1 MAEIIDLLERFW
13 ILKEQDK
20 ELYYYYKNLDRET
33 KDFVREK
40 LGYNL
45 IINQHLVK
53 LEKIPESPKPW
64 MGVKSFSEA
73 TDYVFL
79 CILLSFIEDKGR
91 DEQFLLSHITEYIF
105 INYPIG
111 DLDWT
116 QYTKRKS
123 LVRVLNFALQM
134 GFIKIDD
141 GNQEIFS
148 DNYETEVLY
157 ESTGLSRYFIRNFI
171 QEYTGFNSYEEILKA
186 ECFTVGENDGLPSGA
201 LKRTAAYRALMLENV
216 LYNKEDGLFSYIR
229 NKRGILQSDFEKY
242 MAGELNIYKDCAYLV
257 VEDNRYREAFPEDK
271 NICDISLMLLGEIR
285 SLVDNGELILN
296 ADDTLFLETDRFN
309 DIFEACNQE
318 YREMWNKEYR
328 SKSGDLIK
336 KELIDY
342 LSGCNMLVILPGGY
356 RLLPLA
362 IRFTGYYIR
371 DISEQDLE
379 KHSDLSVKEG
389 EENGE

>member
-33 KDFVREK
+33 KDFIREK

-45 IINQHLVK
+45 IINQHLIK
-53 LEKIPESPKPW
+53 LEKVPESPKPW
-64 MGVKSFSEA
+64 MGIKGFSET

-79 CILLSFIEDKGR
+79 CLLLSFIEDKGR

-105 INYPIG
+105 INYPMG

-116 QYTKRKS
+116 QYAKRKS
-123 LVRVLNFALQM
+123 LVRILNFALQM

-157 ESTGLSRYFIRNFI
+157 ESTGLSRYFIRSFI
-171 QEYTGFNSYEEILKA
+171 QEYTSFSSWEEILKA
-186 ECFTVGENDGLPSGA
+186 EWFTVGESDGLPSGA
-201 LKRTAAYRALMLENV
+201 LKRTAAYRALILENV
-216 LYNKEDGLFSYIR
+216 LYNKEEGLFSYIR

-242 MAGELNIYKDCAYLV
+242 MAGELNLYKNCAYLV
-257 VEDNRYREAFPEDK
+257 IEDNRYREAFPEDK

-285 SLVDNGELILN
+285 NLVDEGEIELS
-296 ADDTLFLETDRFN
+296 ADDTVFIEKDRFN
-309 DIFEACNQE
+309 GILEACNQE
-318 YREMWNKEYR
+318 YKEMWNKEYR
-328 SKSGDLIK
+328 SKGEEHIK
-336 KELIDY
+336 KELVDY
-342 LSGCNMLVILPGGY
+342 LAGCNMLVELPGGY

-362 IRFTGYYIR
+362 MRFTGYYIR
-371 DISEQDLE
+371 DINEQGNY
-379 KHSDLSVKEG
+379 SDLAVKEG
-389 EENGE
+389 EENGEQ